1 MRPLSQY
8 AFIKGES
15 FSTMNF
21 LFFGVN
27 PPQTCNPPF
36 GMNAELATSV
46 RLQRSDANPNK
57 KNTVLCGLHKEVQ
70 GNDVKS

>member
-27 PPQTCNPPF
+27 PPQTWRVKQ
-36 GMNAELATSV
+36 MNAELATSV